1 MKRIKKYNQDGFDH
15 VFLSVAFIVLFGI
28 VGAFYYV
35 YLHAAVNGFAITG
48 PGGKCLTTQS
58 DKATSNSAV
67 KLVTCNDLASQKWTV
82 DATKQQVVSSNG
94 LCLSAADRNVGR
106 PALVRTCTDFPI
118 TKATYDAT
126 KHLVVNVAS
135 KLCLTDQGGAT
146 TENNPIIMQA
156 CNNSASQSWTYS
168 TDTTTPPPV
177 GGGGSGTSPY
187 IAYTTNSFFRS
198 ALGSSWPI
206 DTTSATGIAWHKSHE
221 PQAFP
226 KINGVDG
233 SIWGIAFGLG
243 TCSDPIWKF
252 SSAASVPASSAFL
265 KTEGFHAPANW
276 TDKFPQNSDA
286 PIEVIDTCGVAS
298 RPKGFS
304 VWGANVFYDG
314 NASRILT
321 TNPASNSGSIVGGSF
336 AHDSN
341 GLDARAPGHGN
352 DTRNQTSRGNIPD
365 SFAIRDDLLKFGMTG
380 GNGGTLGHVLQMF
393 SMETD
398 SSQGFVAPMAGAEG
412 GQAGYGAEGE
422 RIAIKPSW
430 NPPSTCTG
438 APLVVARTLQKYG
451 AYLGN
456 NAGGGSGF
464 KAQQGSTLLHT
475 NDLGKCFT
483 WDNMAY
489 VQRGWSASW

>member
-1 MKRIKKYNQDGFDH
+1 MIRHKKFNQDGFDH

-28 VGAFYYV
+28 AGAFYYV

-48 PGGKCLTTQS
+48 PGGKCLTNVG
-58 DKATSNSAV
+58 DAAV
-67 KLVTCNDLASQKWTV
+67 ANNPVQLATCNDLASQKWTV
-82 DATKQQVVSSNG
+82 DATKSKLVNSNG
-94 LCLSAADRNVGR
+94 YCLSAADRSVGQLAVIR
-106 PALVRTCTDFPI
+106 KCTGFPV
-118 TKATYDAT
+118 TKATYDVT
-126 KHLVVNVAS
+126 KQRIVNVAS
-135 KLCLTDQGGAT
+135 ALCVTDKSGAT
-146 TENNPIIMQA
+146 TENNPVVWQTCDGSVSQVWA
-156 CNNSASQSWTYS
+156 YQTSSA
-168 TDTTTPPPV
+168 TT
-177 GGGGSGTSPY
+177 GGGGGGTTSPY

-221 PQAFP
+221 PTPYP

-233 SIWGIAFGLG
+233 NLWGMAFGLG

-252 SSAASVPASSAFL
+252 TSTANVPASSAFL

-276 TDKFPQNSDA
+276 TAKFPQNSDA
-286 PIEVIDTCGVAS
+286 PIEVIDTCGVPS

-304 VWGANVFYDG
+304 VWGANVYYDG
-314 NASRILT
+314 NSSRTLT
-321 TNPASNSGSIVGGSF
+321 TNPASNSGTIVGGSF

-341 GLDARAPGHGN
+341 GLDGRTPGHGN

-365 SFAIRDDLLKFGMTG
+365 SFAIRDDLLQYGMTG

-398 SSQGFVAPMAGAEG
+398 SNMGFVAPMAGAEG

-422 RIAIKPSW
+422 RIALKSTW

-456 NAGGGSGF
+456 NAGGGSVI
-464 KAQQGSTLLHT
+464 KAQQGSTLLHRD
-475 NDLGKCFT
+475 DLGKCFT
-483 WDNMAY
+483 WDDMAY